1 MKSPENTALQHLSG
15 TLRAFFRHGLGMVKA
30 HGPLDS
36 TSRSRYEKE
45 QWWDTYEQNVD
56 QAGEIKQFWIRR
68 AGRADQ
74 TMRDSNIKPDLIL
87 PVDCGIT
94 RHRLIRLC
102 RGKRCE
108 FFFEIISSSF

>member
-1 MKSPENTALQHLSG
+1 MDRLTVRQGQG
-15 TLRAFFRHGLGMVKA
+15 TKKNNGGTRMNKMLIKL
-30 HGPLDS
+30 
-36 TSRSRYEKE
+36 
-45 QWWDTYEQNVD
+45 
-56 QAGEIKQFWIRR
+56 GEIKQFWIRR

-87 PVDCGIT
+87 PADCGIT

-108 FFFEIISSSF
+108 FFLK